1 MVTTVG
7 LEKRSVVAGSLESV
21 PFDAMRLDRLLED
34 AGLDAILVTSKHN
47 IQYMLGG
54 YRYFFYANMDA
65 HGLSRYLPCLVYV
78 KGRAHE
84 TTYVGSPMED
94 HEREL
99 GKFWVRNTH
108 FSNMTSGE
116 TAATA
121 VATLRRLAPRARR
134 IGIEMSFLPV
144 DAFEILRDSLPE
156 ATFASATLPLELL
169 RAVKTATELRTLED
183 ASTKVVEAMLATIAR
198 TGVGSTKAEVAE
210 ALRVEESAR
219 GVNFDYCLVAVGT
232 SFNRAPS
239 GQEWRDGDVLSLDS
253 GGNIGGYIGDLCR
266 MAIAGE
272 PDTELED
279 LLAEIDVVQ
288 MAARRPVRA
297 GTRGGDVLAGP
308 EELLARST
316 HRDRLDFVAHG
327 MGIVS
332 HEAPW
337 LTSRSA
343 VPYEAYHADRPLE
356 AGMVLSIETT
366 LLHPRRGLIKLED
379 TVAVTET
386 GWTAFGDAGRGW
398 NRAGI

>member
-1 MVTTVG
+1 MVTTMELDEQSIVSG
-7 LEKRSVVAGSLESV
+7 TLASV
-21 PFDAMRLDRLLED
+21 PFDAERLDRLLED
-34 AGLDAILVTSKHN
+34 ARLDAVLVTSKHN

-54 YRYFFYANMDA
+54 YRYFFYSSMDA
-65 HGLSRYLPCLVYV
+65 HGLSRYLPCLVYI
-78 KGRAHE
+78 KGRPHE
-84 TTYVGSPMED
+84 TIYVGSPMED

-99 GKFWVRNTH
+99 GKFWVRSTH
-108 FSNMTSGE
+108 FANMTSRE

-121 VATLRRLAPRARR
+121 VAELRRRAPQARR
-134 IGIEMSFLPV
+134 IGIETSFLPV
-144 DAFEILRDSLPE
+144 DAFEVLRDGLPE
-156 ATFASATLPLELL
+156 ATFASATFPLELL
-169 RAVKTATELRTLED
+169 RAVKTAAELRTLEE
-183 ASTKVVEAMLATIAR
+183 ASTRVVEAMLATMAR
-198 TGVGSTKAEVAE
+198 TGAGSTKAEVAE
-210 ALRVEESAR
+210 ALRVEETAR
-219 GVNFDYCLVAVGT
+219 GVTFDYCLVAVGT

-266 MAIAGE
+266 MAIAGD
-272 PDTELED
+272 PDAELED
-279 LLAEIDVVQ
+279 LLAEIDAIQ
-288 MAARRPVRA
+288 MAARKPVRA
-297 GTRGGDVLAGP
+297 GTLGGDVFAGP
-308 EELLARST
+308 EELLARSA
-316 HRDRLDFVAHG
+316 HRNQLDFVAHG

-337 LTSRSA
+337 LTARSA

-386 GWTAFGDAGRGW
+386 GWTAFGDAGRSW